1 MLKNRQNQTLKTQP
15 QVFVCTACFL
25 LFYPVFCVVLDKKRL
40 FYPIRRDL
48 LDKKVYICQCKKV
61 TKQQAY
67 MNTIIQNQRKERDEL
82 LARPYLMRKSN
93 TDIGV
98 LLSNPMIK
106 LITGPRRVGKSTY
119 ALLMLQGR
127 NFAYLNFDDNL
138 LLSAWDEELVMRTLD
153 EVYAGYE
160 YLLLDEVQNLKDWD
174 VWVSKLYR
182 RGKNLVIT
190 GSNAKMLSSEMA
202 TVLTGRYLQVE
213 MLPFSLSE
221 TMEWK
226 GVSTGGDENARQTE
240 MTVIADDYLRNGG
253 YPETIDMRNITR
265 SYLSTLFDSII
276 WKDVAKRHNIR
287 NITDLNNLALYLLS
301 NFCNPLSANDIAREI
316 SMTSVTT
323 TRKFMDYLH
332 EPYLFYYLPRFNN
345 KLKLMK
351 KAASKVY
358 VIDNGF
364 VAAKAFNLSENLGR
378 LLENEV
384 FVELL
389 RMGYKVETTL
399 FYYRSRNDRE
409 VDFVTRQGTRIERL
423 IQVCYDMSSPK
434 TEKREVDSLIECAG
448 ELKCNNLMVI
458 TNNDEREILKDG
470 YNIKVV
476 PFVKFV
482 MGV

>member
-1 MLKNRQNQTLKTQP
+1 
-15 QVFVCTACFL
+15 
-25 LFYPVFCVVLDKKRL
+25 
-40 FYPIRRDL
+40 
-48 LDKKVYICQCKKV
+48 
-61 TKQQAY
+61 

-82 LARPYLMRKSN
+82 LARHYLMRKSN
-93 TDIGV
+93 TDV
-98 LLSNPMIK
+98 KTLLDNPMIK

-119 ALLMLQGR
+119 ALLMLQGKS
-127 NFAYLNFDDNL
+127 FAYLNFDDNL

-153 EVYAGYE
+153 EVYPNYE
-160 YLLLDEVQNLKDWD
+160 FLLLDEVQNLKDWD

-190 GSNAKMLSSEMA
+190 GSNAKMLSGEMA

-213 MLPFSLSE
+213 MLPFSLTE
-221 TMEWK
+221 TIEWK
-226 GVSTGGDENARQTE
+226 GANINSISNAKQAE
-240 MTVIADDYLRNGG
+240 AVAIADDYLRNGG
-253 YPETIDMRNITR
+253 YPETIDMRSITR
-265 SYLSTLFDSII
+265 NYLSTLFDSII

-287 NITDLNNLALYLLS
+287 NITDLNNIALYLLS
-301 NFCNPLSANDIAREI
+301 NFCNPLSANDIAKEL

-389 RMGYKVETTL
+389 RQGYQVETSL

-409 VDFVTRQGTRIERL
+409 VDFVTRQGTHINQL
-423 IQVCYDMSSPK
+423 IQVCYDMTSPK
-434 TEKREVDSLIECAG
+434 TEKREISSLIECAG
-448 ELKCNNLMVI
+448 ELKCNNLLII
-458 TNNDEREILKDG
+458 TNNEEREIHTDG
-470 YNIKVV
+470 YNIKVI
-476 PFVKFV
+476 PFIKY
-482 MGV
+482 GLGNI

>member
-1 MLKNRQNQTLKTQP
+1 
-15 QVFVCTACFL
+15 
-25 LFYPVFCVVLDKKRL
+25 
-40 FYPIRRDL
+40 
-48 LDKKVYICQCKKV
+48 
-61 TKQQAY
+61 

-82 LARPYLMRKSN
+82 LARHYLMRKSN
-93 TDIGV
+93 TDV
-98 LLSNPMIK
+98 KTLLDNPMIK

-119 ALLMLQGR
+119 ALLMLQGKS
-127 NFAYLNFDDNL
+127 FAYLNFDDNL

-153 EVYAGYE
+153 EVYPNYE
-160 YLLLDEVQNLKDWD
+160 FLLLDEVQNLKDWD

-190 GSNAKMLSSEMA
+190 GSNAKMLSGEMA

-213 MLPFSLSE
+213 MLPFSLTE
-221 TMEWK
+221 TIEWK
-226 GVSTGGDENARQTE
+226 GANINSISNAKQAE
-240 MTVIADDYLRNGG
+240 AVAIADDYLRNGG
-253 YPETIDMRNITR
+253 YPETIDMRSITR
-265 SYLSTLFDSII
+265 NYLSTLFDSII

-287 NITDLNNLALYLLS
+287 NITDLNNIALYLLS
-301 NFCNPLSANDIAREI
+301 NFCNPLSANDIAKEL

-389 RMGYKVETTL
+389 RQGYQVETSL

-409 VDFVTRQGTRIERL
+409 VDFVTRQGTNINQL
-423 IQVCYDMSSPK
+423 IQVCYDMTSPK
-434 TEKREVDSLIECAG
+434 TEKREVSSLIECAG
-448 ELKCNNLMVI
+448 ELKCNNLLII
-458 TNNDEREILKDG
+458 TNNEEREIHTDG
-470 YNIKVV
+470 YNIKVI
-476 PFVKFV
+476 PFIKY
-482 MGV
+482 GLGNI

>member
-1 MLKNRQNQTLKTQP
+1 
-15 QVFVCTACFL
+15 
-25 LFYPVFCVVLDKKRL
+25 
-40 FYPIRRDL
+40 
-48 LDKKVYICQCKKV
+48 
-61 TKQQAY
+61 

-82 LARPYLMRKSN
+82 LARHYLMRKSN
-93 TDIGV
+93 TDV
-98 LLSNPMIK
+98 KTLLDNPMIK

-119 ALLMLQGR
+119 ALLMLQGKS
-127 NFAYLNFDDNL
+127 FAYLNFDDNL

-153 EVYAGYE
+153 EVYPNYE
-160 YLLLDEVQNLKDWD
+160 FLLLDEVQNLKDWD

-213 MLPFSLSE
+213 MLPFSLTE
-221 TMEWK
+221 TIEWK
-226 GVSTGGDENARQTE
+226 GANINSISNAKQAE
-240 MTVIADDYLRNGG
+240 AVAIADDYLRNGG
-253 YPETIDMRNITR
+253 YPETIDMRSITR
-265 SYLSTLFDSII
+265 NYLSTLFDSII

-287 NITDLNNLALYLLS
+287 NITDLNNIALYLLS
-301 NFCNPLSANDIAREI
+301 NFCNPLSANDIAKEL

-389 RMGYKVETTL
+389 RQGYQVETSL

-409 VDFVTRQGTRIERL
+409 VDFVTRQGTHINQL
-423 IQVCYDMSSPK
+423 IQVCYDMTSPK
-434 TEKREVDSLIECAG
+434 TEKREVSSLIECAG
-448 ELKCNNLMVI
+448 ELKCNNLLII
-458 TNNDEREILKDG
+458 TNNEEREIHTDG
-470 YNIKVV
+470 YNIKVI
-476 PFVKFV
+476 PFIKSILR
-482 MGV
+482 

>member
-1 MLKNRQNQTLKTQP
+1 
-15 QVFVCTACFL
+15 
-25 LFYPVFCVVLDKKRL
+25 
-40 FYPIRRDL
+40 
-48 LDKKVYICQCKKV
+48 
-61 TKQQAY
+61 

-82 LARPYLMRKSN
+82 LARHYLMRKSN
-93 TDIGV
+93 TDV
-98 LLSNPMIK
+98 KTLLDNPMIK

-119 ALLMLQGR
+119 ALLMLQGKS
-127 NFAYLNFDDNL
+127 FAYLNFDDNL

-153 EVYAGYE
+153 EVYPNYE
-160 YLLLDEVQNLKDWD
+160 FLLLDEVQNLKDWD

-190 GSNAKMLSSEMA
+190 GSNAKMLSGEMA

-213 MLPFSLSE
+213 MLPFSLTE
-221 TMEWK
+221 TIEWK
-226 GVSTGGDENARQTE
+226 GANINSISNAKQAE
-240 MTVIADDYLRNGG
+240 AVAIADDYLRNGG
-253 YPETIDMRNITR
+253 YPETIDMRSITR
-265 SYLSTLFDSII
+265 NYLSTLFDSII

-287 NITDLNNLALYLLS
+287 NITDLNNIALYLLS
-301 NFCNPLSANDIAREI
+301 SFCNPLSANDIAKEL

-389 RMGYKVETTL
+389 RQGYQVETSL
-399 FYYRSRNDRE
+399 FYYRSRNNRE
-409 VDFVTRQGTRIERL
+409 VDFVTRQGTHINQL
-423 IQVCYDMSSPK
+423 IQVCYDMTSPK
-434 TEKREVDSLIECAG
+434 TEKREVNSLIECAG
-448 ELKCNNLMVI
+448 ELKCNNLLII
-458 TNNDEREILKDG
+458 TNNEEREIHTDG
-470 YNIKVV
+470 YNIKVI
-476 PFVKFV
+476 PFIKY
-482 MGV
+482 GLGNI

>member
-1 MLKNRQNQTLKTQP
+1 
-15 QVFVCTACFL
+15 
-25 LFYPVFCVVLDKKRL
+25 
-40 FYPIRRDL
+40 
-48 LDKKVYICQCKKV
+48 
-61 TKQQAY
+61 

-93 TDIGV
+93 TDNSV
-98 LLSNPMIK
+98 LLSNQMIK

-119 ALLMLQGR
+119 ALLMLQGK

-138 LLSAWDEELVMRTLD
+138 LLTGWDEELVMHTLD
-153 EVYAGYE
+153 EVYPDYE
-160 YLLLDEVQNLKDWD
+160 YLLLDEVQNLTDWD

-221 TMEWK
+221 TIEWK
-226 GVSTGGDENARQTE
+226 GIGINGNGINDMQNAE
-240 MTVIADDYLRNGG
+240 VTVIADDYLRNGG
-253 YPETIDMRNITR
+253 YPETIDMRSITR

-287 NITDLNNLALYLLS
+287 NISDLNDLALYLLS
-301 NFCNPLSANDIAREI
+301 NFCNPLSANDIAKEL
-316 SMTSVTT
+316 SFTSVTT

-351 KAASKVY
+351 KAAIKVY
-358 VIDNGF
+358 IIDNGF
-364 VAAKAFNLSENLGR
+364 VTSKAFNISENLGR

-384 FVELL
+384 FVQLL
-389 RMGYKVETTL
+389 RQGFQVETSL

-409 VDFVTRQGTRIERL
+409 VDFVTRNGAHIHQL
-423 IQVCYDMSSPK
+423 IQVCYDMTSPK
-434 TEKREVDSLIECAG
+434 TEKREITSLIECAE
-448 ELKCNNLMVI
+448 ELKCDNLIIV
-458 TNNDEREILKDG
+458 TNNDEREIKKDG
-470 YNIKVV
+470 YTIKIV
-476 PFVKFV
+476 PFVKFATAY
-482 MGV
+482 

>member
-1 MLKNRQNQTLKTQP
+1 
-15 QVFVCTACFL
+15 
-25 LFYPVFCVVLDKKRL
+25 
-40 FYPIRRDL
+40 
-48 LDKKVYICQCKKV
+48 
-61 TKQQAY
+61 

-82 LARPYLMRKSN
+82 LARHYLMRKSN
-93 TDIGV
+93 TDV
-98 LLSNPMIK
+98 KTLLDNPMIK

-119 ALLMLQGR
+119 ALLMLQGKS
-127 NFAYLNFDDNL
+127 FAYLNFDDNL

-153 EVYAGYE
+153 EVYPNYE
-160 YLLLDEVQNLKDWD
+160 FLLLDEVQNLKDWD

-213 MLPFSLSE
+213 MLPFSLTE
-221 TMEWK
+221 TIEWK
-226 GVSTGGDENARQTE
+226 GANINSISNAKQAE
-240 MTVIADDYLRNGG
+240 VVAIADDYLRNGG
-253 YPETIDMRNITR
+253 YPETIDMRSITR
-265 SYLSTLFDSII
+265 NYLSTLFDSII

-287 NITDLNNLALYLLS
+287 NITVLNNIALYLLS
-301 NFCNPLSANDIAREI
+301 NFCNPLSANDIAKEL

-389 RMGYKVETTL
+389 RQGYQVETSL

-409 VDFVTRQGTRIERL
+409 VDFVTRQGTHINQL
-423 IQVCYDMSSPK
+423 IQVCYDMTSPK
-434 TEKREVDSLIECAG
+434 TEKREVSSLIECAG
-448 ELKCNNLMVI
+448 ELKCNNLLII
-458 TNNDEREILKDG
+458 TNNEEREIHTDG
-470 YNIKVV
+470 YNIKVI
-476 PFVKFV
+476 PFIKY
-482 MGV
+482 GLGNI

>member
-1 MLKNRQNQTLKTQP
+1 
-15 QVFVCTACFL
+15 
-25 LFYPVFCVVLDKKRL
+25 
-40 FYPIRRDL
+40 
-48 LDKKVYICQCKKV
+48 
-61 TKQQAY
+61 

-82 LARPYLMRKSN
+82 SGRPYLMRKSN
-93 TDIGV
+93 TDTS
-98 LLSNPMIK
+98 LLLANPMIK

-119 ALLMLQGR
+119 ALLMLQGK

-138 LLSAWDEELVMRTLD
+138 LLSNWDEELVMRTLD
-153 EVYAGYE
+153 EVYPDYE

-182 RGKNLVIT
+182 RGKNLIIT

-213 MLPFSLSE
+213 MLPFSLAE

-226 GVSTGGDENARQTE
+226 GIGNNGNDTQHAEA
-240 MTVIADDYLRNGG
+240 TVIADDYLRNGG
-253 YPETIDMRNITR
+253 YPETIDMRSITR

-301 NFCNPLSANDIAREI
+301 NFCNPLSANDIAQELTM
-316 SMTSVTT
+316 SSVTT
-323 TRKFMDYLH
+323 TRKFMNYLH

-351 KAASKVY
+351 KAATKVY

-364 VAAKAFNLSENLGR
+364 VTSKAFNISENLGR

-389 RMGYKVETTL
+389 RQGFQTESSL

-409 VDFVTRQGTRIERL
+409 VDFVTRHGAHIHQL

-434 TEKREVDSLIECAG
+434 TEKREVTSLIECG
-448 ELKCNNLMVI
+448 EELKCDNLIIV
-458 TNNDEREILKDG
+458 TNNDDREINKDG
-470 YNIKVV
+470 HIIKVI
-476 PFVKFV
+476 PFAKFASAY
-482 MGV
+482 

>member
-1 MLKNRQNQTLKTQP
+1 
-15 QVFVCTACFL
+15 
-25 LFYPVFCVVLDKKRL
+25 
-40 FYPIRRDL
+40 
-48 LDKKVYICQCKKV
+48 
-61 TKQQAY
+61 

-93 TDIGV
+93 TDISV
-98 LLSNPMIK
+98 LLSNQMIK

-119 ALLMLQGR
+119 ALLMLQGK

-138 LLSAWDEELVMRTLD
+138 LLTGWDEELVMHTLD
-153 EVYAGYE
+153 EVYPDYE
-160 YLLLDEVQNLKDWD
+160 YLLLDEVQNLTDWD

-221 TMEWK
+221 TIEWK
-226 GVSTGGDENARQTE
+226 GIGINGNDNNDMQNAE
-240 MTVIADDYLRNGG
+240 VTVIADDYLRNGG
-253 YPETIDMRNITR
+253 YPETIDMRSITR

-287 NITDLNNLALYLLS
+287 NISDLNDLALYLLS
-301 NFCNPLSANDIAREI
+301 NFCNPLSANDIAKEL
-316 SMTSVTT
+316 SFTSVTT

-351 KAASKVY
+351 KAAIKVY
-358 VIDNGF
+358 IIDNGF
-364 VAAKAFNLSENLGR
+364 VTSKAFNISENLGR

-384 FVELL
+384 FVQLL
-389 RMGYKVETTL
+389 RQGFQVETSL

-409 VDFVTRQGTRIERL
+409 VDFVTRNGAHIHQL
-423 IQVCYDMSSPK
+423 IQVCYDMTSPK
-434 TEKREVDSLIECAG
+434 TEKREITSLIECAE
-448 ELKCNNLMVI
+448 ELKCDNLIIV
-458 TNNDEREILKDG
+458 TNNDEREIKKDG
-470 YNIKVV
+470 YTIKIV
-476 PFVKFV
+476 PFVKFATAY
-482 MGV
+482 

>member
-1 MLKNRQNQTLKTQP
+1 
-15 QVFVCTACFL
+15 
-25 LFYPVFCVVLDKKRL
+25 
-40 FYPIRRDL
+40 
-48 LDKKVYICQCKKV
+48 
-61 TKQQAY
+61 
-67 MNTIIQNQRKERDEL
+67 MNTVIQNQRKERDEL
-82 LARPYLMRKSN
+82 LARPYLVRKSN
-93 TDIGV
+93 TNASV
-98 LLSNPMIK
+98 LLANPMIK

-138 LLSAWDEELVMRTLD
+138 LLSGWDEELVMRTLD
-153 EVYAGYE
+153 EVYPNYE

-174 VWVSKLYR
+174 IWISKLYR

-226 GVSTGGDENARQTE
+226 GLSTKGNNEAQTAE
-240 MTVIADDYLRNGG
+240 ATVIADDYLRNGG
-253 YPETIDMRNITR
+253 YPETIDMRSITR
-265 SYLSTLFDSII
+265 NYLSTLFDSII

-287 NITDLNNLALYLLS
+287 NINDLNNLAIYLLS
-301 NFCNPLSANDIAREI
+301 NFCNPLSANDIAKEL

-323 TRKFMDYLH
+323 TRKFMNYLH

-351 KAASKVY
+351 KAAT
-358 VIDNGF
+358 
-364 VAAKAFNLSENLGR
+364 KAFNISENLGR

-389 RMGYKVETTL
+389 RQGFQVETSL
-399 FYYRSRNDRE
+399 FYYRSRNNRE
-409 VDFVTRQGTRIERL
+409 VDFVTRNGAQIHQL
-423 IQVCYDMSSPK
+423 IQVCYDMTSPK
-434 TEKREVDSLIECAG
+434 TEKREVTSLIECAE
-448 ELKCNNLMVI
+448 ELKCNNLIII
-458 TNNDEREILKDG
+458 TNNDEREINKDG

-476 PFVKFV
+476 PFAKFASAY
-482 MGV
+482 

>member
-1 MLKNRQNQTLKTQP
+1 
-15 QVFVCTACFL
+15 
-25 LFYPVFCVVLDKKRL
+25 
-40 FYPIRRDL
+40 
-48 LDKKVYICQCKKV
+48 
-61 TKQQAY
+61 

-82 LARPYLMRKSN
+82 LARHYLMRKSN
-93 TDIGV
+93 TDV
-98 LLSNPMIK
+98 KTLLDNPMIK

-119 ALLMLQGR
+119 ALLMLQGKS
-127 NFAYLNFDDNL
+127 FAYLNFDDNL

-153 EVYAGYE
+153 EVYPNYE
-160 YLLLDEVQNLKDWD
+160 FLLLDEVQNLKDWD

-182 RGKNLVIT
+182 CGKNLVIT
-190 GSNAKMLSSEMA
+190 GSNAKMLSGEMA

-213 MLPFSLSE
+213 MLPFSLTE
-221 TMEWK
+221 TIEWK
-226 GVSTGGDENARQTE
+226 GANINSISNAKQAE
-240 MTVIADDYLRNGG
+240 AVAIADDYLRNGG
-253 YPETIDMRNITR
+253 YPETIDMRSITR
-265 SYLSTLFDSII
+265 NYLSTLFDSII

-287 NITDLNNLALYLLS
+287 NITDLNNIALYLLS
-301 NFCNPLSANDIAREI
+301 NFCNPLSANDIAKEL

-389 RMGYKVETTL
+389 RQGYQVETSL
-399 FYYRSRNDRE
+399 FYYRSRNNRE
-409 VDFVTRQGTRIERL
+409 VDFVTRQGTHINQL
-423 IQVCYDMSSPK
+423 IQVCYDMTSPK
-434 TEKREVDSLIECAG
+434 TEKREVNSLIECAG
-448 ELKCNNLMVI
+448 ELKCNNLLII
-458 TNNDEREILKDG
+458 TNNEEREIHTDG
-470 YNIKVV
+470 YNIKVI
-476 PFVKFV
+476 PFIKY
-482 MGV
+482 GLGNI

>member
-1 MLKNRQNQTLKTQP
+1 
-15 QVFVCTACFL
+15 
-25 LFYPVFCVVLDKKRL
+25 
-40 FYPIRRDL
+40 
-48 LDKKVYICQCKKV
+48 
-61 TKQQAY
+61 

-82 LARPYLMRKSN
+82 SGRPYLMRKSN
-93 TDIGV
+93 TDTS
-98 LLSNPMIK
+98 LLLANPMIK

-119 ALLMLQGR
+119 ALLMLQGK

-138 LLSAWDEELVMRTLD
+138 LLSNWDEELVMRTLD
-153 EVYAGYE
+153 EVYPDYE
-160 YLLLDEVQNLKDWD
+160 YLLLDEVQNLKDWE

-182 RGKNLVIT
+182 RGKNLIIT

-213 MLPFSLSE
+213 MLPFSLAE

-226 GVSTGGDENARQTE
+226 GIGNNGNDTQHAEA
-240 MTVIADDYLRNGG
+240 TVIADDYLRNGG
-253 YPETIDMRNITR
+253 YPETIDMRSITR

-301 NFCNPLSANDIAREI
+301 NFCNPLSANDIAQELTM
-316 SMTSVTT
+316 SSVTT

-351 KAASKVY
+351 KAATKVY

-364 VAAKAFNLSENLGR
+364 VTSKAFNISENLGR

-384 FVELL
+384 FIELL
-389 RMGYKVETTL
+389 RQGFQTESSL

-409 VDFVTRQGTRIERL
+409 VDFVTRHGAHIHQL

-434 TEKREVDSLIECAG
+434 TEKREVTSLIECG
-448 ELKCNNLMVI
+448 EELKCDNLIIV
-458 TNNDEREILKDG
+458 TNNDDREINKDG
-470 YNIKVV
+470 HIIKVI
-476 PFVKFV
+476 PFTKFASAY
-482 MGV
+482 

>member
-1 MLKNRQNQTLKTQP
+1 M
-15 QVFVCTACFL
+15 
-25 LFYPVFCVVLDKKRL
+25 
-40 FYPIRRDL
+40 
-48 LDKKVYICQCKKV
+48 
-61 TKQQAY
+61 
-67 MNTIIQNQRKERDEL
+67 

-409 VDFVTRQGTRIERL
+409 VDFVTRQGTRIDRL

-434 TEKREVDSLIECAG
+434 TEKREVDSLIECAR

>member
-1 MLKNRQNQTLKTQP
+1 
-15 QVFVCTACFL
+15 
-25 LFYPVFCVVLDKKRL
+25 
-40 FYPIRRDL
+40 

-448 ELKCNNLMVI
+448 ELK
-458 TNNDEREILKDG
+458 ILTRSKLD
-470 YNIKVV
+470 
-476 PFVKFV
+476 FD
-482 MGV
+482 

>member
-1 MLKNRQNQTLKTQP
+1 
-15 QVFVCTACFL
+15 
-25 LFYPVFCVVLDKKRL
+25 
-40 FYPIRRDL
+40 
-48 LDKKVYICQCKKV
+48 
-61 TKQQAY
+61 

-82 LARPYLMRKSN
+82 LARHYLMRKSN
-93 TDIGV
+93 TDV
-98 LLSNPMIK
+98 KTLLDNPMIK

-119 ALLMLQGR
+119 ALLMLQGKS
-127 NFAYLNFDDNL
+127 FAYLNFDDNL

-153 EVYAGYE
+153 EVYPNYE
-160 YLLLDEVQNLKDWD
+160 FLLLDEVQNLKDWD

-190 GSNAKMLSSEMA
+190 GSNAKMLSGEMA

-213 MLPFSLSE
+213 MLPFSLTE
-221 TMEWK
+221 TIELK
-226 GVSTGGDENARQTE
+226 GANINSISNAKQAE
-240 MTVIADDYLRNGG
+240 AVAIADDYLRNGG
-253 YPETIDMRNITR
+253 YPETIDMRSITR
-265 SYLSTLFDSII
+265 NYLSTLFDSII

-287 NITDLNNLALYLLS
+287 NITDLNNIALYLLS
-301 NFCNPLSANDIAREI
+301 NFCNPLSANDIAKEL

-364 VAAKAFNLSENLGR
+364 VAAKAFNLSEHLGR

-389 RMGYKVETTL
+389 RQGYQVETSL
-399 FYYRSRNDRE
+399 FYYRSRNNRE
-409 VDFVTRQGTRIERL
+409 VDFVTRQGTHINQL
-423 IQVCYDMSSPK
+423 IQVCYDMTSPK
-434 TEKREVDSLIECAG
+434 TEKREVNSLIECAG
-448 ELKCNNLMVI
+448 ELKCNNLLII
-458 TNNDEREILKDG
+458 TNNEEREIHTDG
-470 YNIKVV
+470 YNIKVI
-476 PFVKFV
+476 PFIKY
-482 MGV
+482 GLGNI

>member
-1 MLKNRQNQTLKTQP
+1 
-15 QVFVCTACFL
+15 
-25 LFYPVFCVVLDKKRL
+25 
-40 FYPIRRDL
+40 
-48 LDKKVYICQCKKV
+48 
-61 TKQQAY
+61 

-82 LARPYLMRKSN
+82 LARHYLMRKSN
-93 TDIGV
+93 TDV
-98 LLSNPMIK
+98 KTLLDNPMIK

-119 ALLMLQGR
+119 ALLMLQGKS
-127 NFAYLNFDDNL
+127 FAYLNFDDNL

-153 EVYAGYE
+153 EVYPNYE
-160 YLLLDEVQNLKDWD
+160 FLLLDEVQNLKDWD

-213 MLPFSLSE
+213 MLPFSLTE
-221 TMEWK
+221 TIEWK
-226 GVSTGGDENARQTE
+226 GANINSISNAKQAE
-240 MTVIADDYLRNGG
+240 AVAIADDYLRNGG
-253 YPETIDMRNITR
+253 YPETIDMRSITR
-265 SYLSTLFDSII
+265 NYLSTLFDSII

-287 NITDLNNLALYLLS
+287 NITDLNNIALYLLS
-301 NFCNPLSANDIAREI
+301 NFCNPLSANDIAKEL

-389 RMGYKVETTL
+389 RQGYQVETSL

-409 VDFVTRQGTRIERL
+409 VDFVTRQGTHINQL
-423 IQVCYDMSSPK
+423 IQVCYDMTSPK
-434 TEKREVDSLIECAG
+434 TEKREVSSLIECAG
-448 ELKCNNLMVI
+448 ELKCNNLLII
-458 TNNDEREILKDG
+458 TNNEEREIHTDG
-470 YNIKVV
+470 YNIKVI
-476 PFVKFV
+476 PFIKY
-482 MGV
+482 GLGYI

>member
-1 MLKNRQNQTLKTQP
+1 
-15 QVFVCTACFL
+15 
-25 LFYPVFCVVLDKKRL
+25 
-40 FYPIRRDL
+40 
-48 LDKKVYICQCKKV
+48 
-61 TKQQAY
+61 

-82 LARPYLMRKSN
+82 LARHYLMRKSN
-93 TDIGV
+93 TDV
-98 LLSNPMIK
+98 KTLLDNPMIK

-119 ALLMLQGR
+119 ALLMLQGKS
-127 NFAYLNFDDNL
+127 FAYLNFDDNL

-153 EVYAGYE
+153 EVYPNYE
-160 YLLLDEVQNLKDWD
+160 FLLLDEVQNLKDWD

-190 GSNAKMLSSEMA
+190 GSNAKMLSGEMA

-213 MLPFSLSE
+213 MLPFSLTE
-221 TMEWK
+221 TIEWK
-226 GVSTGGDENARQTE
+226 GANINSISNAKQAE
-240 MTVIADDYLRNGG
+240 AVAIADDYLRNGG
-253 YPETIDMRNITR
+253 YPETIDMRSITR
-265 SYLSTLFDSII
+265 NYLSTLFDSII

-287 NITDLNNLALYLLS
+287 NITDLNNIALYLLS
-301 NFCNPLSANDIAREI
+301 NFCNPLSANDIAKEL

-389 RMGYKVETTL
+389 RQGYQVETSL
-399 FYYRSRNDRE
+399 FYYRSRNNRE
-409 VDFVTRQGTRIERL
+409 VDFVTRQGTHINQL
-423 IQVCYDMSSPK
+423 IQVCYDMTSPK
-434 TEKREVDSLIECAG
+434 TEKREVNSLIECAG
-448 ELKCNNLMVI
+448 ELKCNNLLII
-458 TNNDEREILKDG
+458 TNNEEREIHTDG
-470 YNIKVV
+470 YNIKVI
-476 PFVKFV
+476 PFIKY
-482 MGV
+482 GLGNI

>member
-1 MLKNRQNQTLKTQP
+1 
-15 QVFVCTACFL
+15 
-25 LFYPVFCVVLDKKRL
+25 
-40 FYPIRRDL
+40 
-48 LDKKVYICQCKKV
+48 
-61 TKQQAY
+61 

-82 LARPYLMRKSN
+82 LARHYLMRKSN
-93 TDIGV
+93 TDV
-98 LLSNPMIK
+98 KTLFDNPMIK

-119 ALLMLQGR
+119 ALLMLQGKS
-127 NFAYLNFDDNL
+127 FAYLNFDDNL

-153 EVYAGYE
+153 EVYPNYE
-160 YLLLDEVQNLKDWD
+160 FLLLDEVQNLKDWD

-190 GSNAKMLSSEMA
+190 GSNAKMLSGEMA

-213 MLPFSLSE
+213 MLPFSLTE
-221 TMEWK
+221 TIEWK
-226 GVSTGGDENARQTE
+226 GANINSISNAKQAE
-240 MTVIADDYLRNGG
+240 AVAIADDYLRNGG
-253 YPETIDMRNITR
+253 YPETIDMRSITR
-265 SYLSTLFDSII
+265 NYLSTLFDSII

-287 NITDLNNLALYLLS
+287 NITDLNNIALYLLS
-301 NFCNPLSANDIAREI
+301 SFCNPLSANDIAKEL

-389 RMGYKVETTL
+389 RQGYQVETSL
-399 FYYRSRNDRE
+399 FYYRSRNNRE
-409 VDFVTRQGTRIERL
+409 VDFVTRQGTHINQL
-423 IQVCYDMSSPK
+423 IQVCYDMTSPK
-434 TEKREVDSLIECAG
+434 TEKREVSSLIECAG
-448 ELKCNNLMVI
+448 ELKCNNLLII
-458 TNNDEREILKDG
+458 TNNEEREIHTDG
-470 YNIKVV
+470 YNIKVI
-476 PFVKFV
+476 PFIKY
-482 MGV
+482 GLGNI

>member
-1 MLKNRQNQTLKTQP
+1 
-15 QVFVCTACFL
+15 
-25 LFYPVFCVVLDKKRL
+25 
-40 FYPIRRDL
+40 
-48 LDKKVYICQCKKV
+48 
-61 TKQQAY
+61 

-82 LARPYLMRKSN
+82 LARHYLMRKSN
-93 TDIGV
+93 TDV
-98 LLSNPMIK
+98 KTLFDNPMIK

-119 ALLMLQGR
+119 ALLMLQGKS
-127 NFAYLNFDDNL
+127 FAYLNFDDNL

-153 EVYAGYE
+153 EVYPNYE
-160 YLLLDEVQNLKDWD
+160 FLLLDEVQNLKDWD

-190 GSNAKMLSSEMA
+190 GSNAKMLSGEMA

-213 MLPFSLSE
+213 MLPFSLTE
-221 TMEWK
+221 TIEWK
-226 GVSTGGDENARQTE
+226 GANINSISNAKQAE
-240 MTVIADDYLRNGG
+240 AVAIADDYLRNGG
-253 YPETIDMRNITR
+253 YPETIDMRSITR
-265 SYLSTLFDSII
+265 NYLSTLFDSII
-276 WKDVAKRHNIR
+276 WKDVAMRHNIR
-287 NITDLNNLALYLLS
+287 NITDLNNIALYLLS
-301 NFCNPLSANDIAREI
+301 NFCNPLSANDIAKEL

-389 RMGYKVETTL
+389 RQGYQVETSL

-409 VDFVTRQGTRIERL
+409 VDFVTRQGTHINQL
-423 IQVCYDMSSPK
+423 IQVCYDMTSPK
-434 TEKREVDSLIECAG
+434 TEKREVSSLIECAG
-448 ELKCNNLMVI
+448 ELKCNNLLII
-458 TNNDEREILKDG
+458 TNNEEREIHTDG
-470 YNIKVV
+470 YNIKVI
-476 PFVKFV
+476 PFIKY
-482 MGV
+482 GLGNI